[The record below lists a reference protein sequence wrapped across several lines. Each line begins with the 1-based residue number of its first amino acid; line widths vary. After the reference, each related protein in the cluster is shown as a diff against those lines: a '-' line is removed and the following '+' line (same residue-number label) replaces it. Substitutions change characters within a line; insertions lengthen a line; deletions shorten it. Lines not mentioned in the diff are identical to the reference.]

1 MKIKTSFFAALNIVR
16 CSKSS
21 QGYGLNGSF
30 SLGLGDQII
39 AAAIRQSDIGENDI
53 QLF

>member
-30 SLGLGDQII
+30 SLGLSNHIV
-39 AAAIRQSDIGENDI
+39 AAAVRQGDIGQNDI
-53 QLF
+53 ELF